1 MRGDRVCKTQIVTK
15 WFNCTG
21 SQITKTTRNAPVL
34 LLRRREAR
42 TTQRGL
48 ILLILILF
56 CNGVSKSLNLT
67 LELIQWKCNRITHS
81 CTQKARYPSWLC
93 IVASLRCDLRP
104 SLLVNFGH
112 GRQAKGVVLVGGCV
126 PVVVQIMRSLLAEW
140 QCYAARCQY
149 GHWILPRPSRNQ
161 TLAHGRAS
169 TLIPFLL
176 SSLLFNFQIENW
188 KIILL
193 KPSKFLFFISVLI
206 NSLIFL
212 RSHRFLRFL

>member
-21 SQITKTTRNAPVL
+21 SQITKTTRNAPL

-140 QCYAARCQY
+140 QCYAARCQS

-188 KIILL
+188 KMILL
-193 KPSKFLFFISVLI
+193 KPSKFLFSISVLI

>member
-21 SQITKTTRNAPVL
+21 SQITKTTLNAPL

-81 CTQKARYPSWLC
+81 CTQKAVLTVRAML
-93 IVASLRCDLRP
+93 LRCDLRP
-104 SLLVNFGH
+104 KLLVNFGH

-149 GHWILPRPSRNQ
+149 GHWILPCPSRNQ

-169 TLIPFLL
+169 TL
-176 SSLLFNFQIENW
+176 S
-188 KIILL
+188 
-193 KPSKFLFFISVLI
+193 PSYYEIAFIQ
-206 NSLIFL
+206 
-212 RSHRFLRFL
+212 

>member
-21 SQITKTTRNAPVL
+21 SQITKTTRNAPL

-81 CTQKARYPSWLC
+81 CTQKAVLTVRAML
-93 IVASLRCDLRP
+93 LRCDLRP

-149 GHWILPRPSRNQ
+149 GHWILPCPSRNQ
-161 TLAHGRAS
+161 TLAHGRTS
-169 TLIPFLL
+169 TLSS
-176 SSLLFNFQIENW
+176 SSLLLFKFQNYTFEAFLIF
-188 KIILL
+188 I
-193 KPSKFLFFISVLI
+193 PSISVLI
-206 NSLIFL
+206 SSLFFL
-212 RSHRFLRFL
+212 HSGPIGSCTMIAYAL